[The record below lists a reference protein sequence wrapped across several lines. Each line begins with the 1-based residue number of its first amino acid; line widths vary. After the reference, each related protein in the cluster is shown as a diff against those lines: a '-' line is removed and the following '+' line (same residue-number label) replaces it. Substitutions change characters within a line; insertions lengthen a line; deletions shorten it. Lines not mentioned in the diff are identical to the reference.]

1 MSEFKNKPPTNKSR
15 LVFAFALLLIPA
27 LLLWIYLI
35 PQPAGEPS
43 FESIEREQEVAE
55 KTPLEQMEEMWK
67 TAPGHGPIALE
78 LANMYYTAG
87 KYDKA
92 LEFYRE
98 FLKNDTTADGWLVH
112 LDVSRCLVSMDRA
125 AEAVTELTAVLK
137 DHPGDAGTLYNLG
150 AIEANRGNH
159 DAARNS
165 WNELIRLHPQ
175 DTLSIYAQNS
185 LPKLK
190 PANHP

>member
-1 MSEFKNKPPTNKSR
+1 MSEFKNKPPTNKTR
-15 LVFAFALLLIPA
+15 LAFALALLLIPA
-27 LLLWIYLI
+27 VLLWIYLI

-43 FESIEREQEVAE
+43 FESMQREQVETE
-55 KTPLEQMEEMWK
+55 KTPLEQMEEMWR

-78 LANMYYTAG
+78 LANMYYTGG
-87 KYDKA
+87 KFDKA

-112 LDVSRCLVSMDRA
+112 LDVSRCLVSMGRA
-125 AEAVTELTAVLK
+125 DEAVTELKGVLTA
-137 DHPGDAGTLYNLG
+137 HPGDAGTLYNLG

-159 DAARNS
+159 EAAREN

-175 DTLSIYAQNS
+175 DTLSTYAQNS